1 MSLRYRLLLVYLI
14 VVLLT
19 AATVAVTLLELRHSS
34 RIIAD
39 LQHWQEAVLRL
50 ERLRTAFE
58 REALSPFGVSPV
70 PPPEGLDFEKLLA
83 ETRNLLD
90 FDLARWHLQV
100 VARDYREWQE
110 LARRS
115 ATRPA
120 NPARAVLQTAPS
132 SPAEEDPLSVQT
144 GVVRR
149 TLQRTVWFL
158 EGKQTEVMN
167 EANEQ
172 TSRTMAMLNIVLAL
186 LALHVLMVGWL
197 FGRWV
202 LAPMARLN
210 RQVEALAQDSP
221 PDEPLL
227 TAPPEMANLAE
238 ALDDARISLGEMR
251 NRLVESERLT
261 AVGHF
266 AAQLAHNLRNPLASI
281 RAVAQVTARHDAGDG
296 QIRDRMAEIIV
307 SVDRLNRWIG
317 SLMEVVRQEATA
329 LQMAD
334 VLPVIHR
341 VQEALSVELSAKDLT
356 CHLEAS
362 PGEFVCLHNPDT
374 LEHALVAMAV
384 NAIEA
389 SPVGGRI
396 TVRVERTPRGMCRIS
411 VMDGGP
417 GLPRD
422 DPEIIFDSSFS
433 TKEQGLGLGLPLVRL
448 AVDRQGGATGAMNNP
463 DGGAIVFV
471 ELPMSDTGG
480 RHQARTALKGTQVR
494 YAQDLDCRG

>member
-19 AATVAVTLLELRHSS
+19 AATVAVALLELRHSS

-39 LQHWQEAVLRL
+39 LEHWQEAVLRV

-58 REALSPFGVSPV
+58 REALSPFGASPV
-70 PPPEGLDFEKLLA
+70 PPPEGLGFEKLLA

-120 NPARAVLQTAPS
+120 NATTPVAETAPS
-132 SPAEEDPLSVQT
+132 SPAEEDPLSTQA
-144 GVVRR
+144 GIVRG

-197 FGRWV
+197 FSRWV
-202 LAPMARLN
+202 LVPMARLN
-210 RQVEALAQDSP
+210 RQVEALAHDLP

-227 TAPPEMANLAE
+227 TAPPEMANLAR
-238 ALDDARISLGEMR
+238 ALDRARISLGEMR
-251 NRLVESERLT
+251 NRLVESQRLT
-261 AVGHF
+261 AVGQF

-281 RAVAQVTARHDAGDG
+281 RALAQVAARHDAGDG
-296 QIRDRMAEIIV
+296 RIRDRMAEIIA

-317 SLMEVVRQEATA
+317 SLMEVVRQETAT
-329 LQMAD
+329 LRVAD

-341 VQEALSVELSAKDLT
+341 VHEALSAELSSKDLT
-356 CHLEAS
+356 WRVEA
-362 PGEFVCLHNPDT
+362 PAGGLVCLHNPDT
-374 LEHALVAMAV
+374 LEHALVAMTV

-389 SPVGGRI
+389 SPVGGQI
-396 TVRVERTPRGMCRIS
+396 TIKAEQTTNETCRIS
-411 VMDGGP
+411 VMDRGP
-417 GLPRD
+417 GLPQD
-422 DPEIIFDSSFS
+422 DPEIIFDSSYS
-433 TKEQGLGLGLPLVRL
+433 TKERGLGLGLSLMRL
-448 AVDRQGGATGAMNNP
+448 ALARQGGTTGAMNNP
-463 DGGAIVFV
+463 DGGAVVFI
-471 ELPMSDTGG
+471 ELPMSNQRSG
-480 RHQARTALKGTQVR
+480 
-494 YAQDLDCRG
+494 

>member
-1 MSLRYRLLLVYLI
+1 
-14 VVLLT
+14 
-19 AATVAVTLLELRHSS
+19 
-34 RIIAD
+34 
-39 LQHWQEAVLRL
+39 
-50 ERLRTAFE
+50 
-58 REALSPFGVSPV
+58 
-70 PPPEGLDFEKLLA
+70 
-83 ETRNLLD
+83 
-90 FDLARWHLQV
+90 
-100 VARDYREWQE
+100 
-110 LARRS
+110 
-115 ATRPA
+115 
-120 NPARAVLQTAPS
+120 
-132 SPAEEDPLSVQT
+132 
-144 GVVRR
+144 
-149 TLQRTVWFL
+149 
-158 EGKQTEVMN
+158 
-167 EANEQ
+167 
-172 TSRTMAMLNIVLAL
+172 MLNIVLAL

-261 AVGHF
+261 AVGQF

-341 VQEALSVELSAKDLT
+341 VQEALSVELSAKELT